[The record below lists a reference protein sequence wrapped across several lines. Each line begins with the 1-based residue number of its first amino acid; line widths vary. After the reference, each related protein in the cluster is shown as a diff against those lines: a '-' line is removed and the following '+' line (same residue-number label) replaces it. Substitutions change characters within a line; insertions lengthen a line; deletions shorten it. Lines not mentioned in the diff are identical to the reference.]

1 MDELVFFL
9 LVTDLICFLAYGLL
23 RMRKFSKKNKKES
36 EIVEDSSNLNP
47 KLQIRDIESR
57 LSELQ
62 NKVNYQEKIIKKL
75 INLSE

>member
-1 MDELVFFL
+1 
-9 LVTDLICFLAYGLL
+9 
-23 RMRKFSKKNKKES
+23 MRKFSKKNKKES